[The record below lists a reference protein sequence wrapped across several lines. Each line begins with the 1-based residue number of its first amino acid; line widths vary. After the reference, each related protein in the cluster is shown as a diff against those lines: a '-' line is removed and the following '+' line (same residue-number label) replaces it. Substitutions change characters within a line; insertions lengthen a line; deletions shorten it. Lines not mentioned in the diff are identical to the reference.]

1 MLPYHHWYEIVKE
14 FAREEHKSTELPSTE
29 LSTYIRNRYALW
41 LDFMSNDDRKLHGSG
56 LQVKSSLSLQLTKL
70 VQADGL
76 LNCYVYLLMD
86 AQLNIS
92 EGRMM
97 SVVY

>member
-1 MLPYHHWYEIVKE
+1 VCYFRGFTYT
-14 FAREEHKSTELPSTE
+14 TESPSTE

-41 LDFMSNDDRKLHGSG
+41 LDFRSNDDRKLHGSDR
-56 LQVKSSLSLQLTKL
+56 QVKSSLSLQLTKL
-70 VQADGL
+70 AQAAGR